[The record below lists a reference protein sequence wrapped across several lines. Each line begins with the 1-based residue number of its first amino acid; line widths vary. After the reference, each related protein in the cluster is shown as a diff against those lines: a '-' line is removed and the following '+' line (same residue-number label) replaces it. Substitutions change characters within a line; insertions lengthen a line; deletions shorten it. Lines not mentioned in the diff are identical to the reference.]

1 MVMRE
6 RYGAM
11 LPEPDMDT
19 VIRIGWTVTIL
30 GFILTVVSIVGELRG
45 WWNFVGEVGA
55 TTGAI
60 VTVVV
65 GMGTLLAGA
74 GRQQVGGVR
83 DAVETNG
90 RKLDKLDVIEDAL
103 VEADGRTSK
112 LDAVQVELD
121 RQTGV
126 LDRQVEI
133 LERIRDGMDGA

>member
-1 MVMRE
+1 
-6 RYGAM
+6 M
-11 LPEPDMDT
+11 LPEPDMET

-30 GFILTVVSIVGELRG
+30 GFIVTVVSIVGELRG

-65 GMGTLLAGA
+65 GMATLLAGA

-90 RKLDKLDVIEDAL
+90 RKLDNLDRLDVIEDAL

-133 LERIRDGMDGA
+133 LERIRDGLDGA